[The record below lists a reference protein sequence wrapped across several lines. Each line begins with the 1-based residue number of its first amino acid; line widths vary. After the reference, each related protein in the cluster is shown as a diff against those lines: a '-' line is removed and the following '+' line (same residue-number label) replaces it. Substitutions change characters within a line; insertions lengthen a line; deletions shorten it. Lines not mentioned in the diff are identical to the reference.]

1 MLFVLVFA
9 VFALAYGPH
18 QPANPQRELP
28 LAQVDRYTAE
38 DFFTAA
44 AH

>member
-1 MLFVLVFA
+1 MLLVLVFA
-9 VFALAYGPH
+9 VFALAFGPH
-18 QPANPQRELP
+18 EPANPQHDLP

-44 AH
+44 H